1 MIVLRCLLFVWLLC
15 VQTCH
20 SQNLILNP
28 SFEIGSTTL
37 SYEGKLATSWQK
49 ECGQHVYIRSGNDAW
64 GGLRTTAGSYYL
76 GFQGKGAC
84 NGLMQTIN
92 ITANAQVTIT
102 FSTACRP
109 GYGLLRLDVF
119 MDSTKLGEFGLSN
132 SYFVSSQV
140 IVQASNVSRAGV
152 LRFQN
157 TPTSCTDCTSFFDNF
172 SAVTSCSIGYY
183 LDGVRCTSCPDGKY
197 GSAAGK
203 ASAEE
208 ACTSC
213 VAAGST
219 TACEVCAAGWDGV
232 TCAACAVGKFK
243 IWQGN
248 DVACTE
254 CTGWSGAYAG
264 YADSAG
270 QSSCTPCPA
279 HASNC
284 SPSDKGTCD
293 AGYGGSTADGGC
305 TACAIGKFKA
315 DVGND
320 ISCTDCTGFSGINPG
335 YADSAGQS
343 SCTPCP
349 DHASNCSATDKGT
362 CDAGYGGTSLTNSC
376 FWLSTGSI
384 AGTTD
389 CSSGAGGPSQCDSVG
404 HYCAAD
410 SGMCQET
417 LHGFYATGDGV
428 AIACNEGYSTPA
440 LGSSG
445 GFAPYYRFV
454 ASGYDPTLKT
464 WTDSSGNSRN
474 IPSSR
479 IGGTPIV
486 VTQAAG
492 SNGVTKS
499 FLAVS
504 GGTSASVDINNPQM
518 NSYTFCAVA
527 RYSGASKKRLFSI
540 AAANW
545 LTGFWSGKVGVALH
559 DGAWLSHPDYASS
572 NTNWHVLCDAGEN
585 FRWDGTRIWDPHF

>member
-213 VAAGST
+213 VAAGSA

-284 SPSDKGTCD
+284 SPSDKGTCN
-293 AGYGGSTADGGC
+293 AGYGGSTADGSC

-315 DVGND
+315 EAGNAA
-320 ISCTDCTGFSGINPG
+320 CTTCGSIRIGCGPPAVVSIIN
-335 YADSAGQS
+335 AR
-343 SCTPCP
+343 
-349 DHASNCSATDKGT
+349 HASNENIVP
-362 CDAGYGGTSLTNSC
+362 TS
-376 FWLSTGSI
+376 
-384 AGTTD
+384 
-389 CSSGAGGPSQCDSVG
+389 SVG
-404 HYCAAD
+404 IPDLSGTAGMVWKVESGTIPFETVDGIPCWNMNAGNLITSTQKRLGDSYTLFYYWKPRVSD
-410 SGMCQET
+410 SGWRT
-417 LHGFYATGDGV
+417 LHRGTVSAHTYA
-428 AIACNEGYSTPA
+428 CMKY
-440 LGSSG
+440 GSC
-445 GFAPYYRFV
+445 
-454 ASGYDPTLKT
+454 
-464 WTDSSGNSRN
+464 
-474 IPSSR
+474 
-479 IGGTPIV
+479 
-486 VTQAAG
+486 
-492 SNGVTKS
+492 
-499 FLAVS
+499 VS
-504 GGTSASVDINNPQM
+504 
-518 NSYTFCAVA
+518 
-527 RYSGASKKRLFSI
+527 
-540 AAANW
+540 
-545 LTGFWSGKVGVALH
+545 
-559 DGAWLSHPDYASS
+559 
-572 NTNWHVLCDAGEN
+572 
-585 FRWDGTRIWDPHF
+585 